1 MLPTE
6 FPPPTEQRPVE
17 VHAVLNPAQEVGGD
31 LYDVF
36 EVGPD
41 TLCVAVGDVSGK
53 GVPAALFMAR
63 TRSLLRAGALQF
75 FAAAGRPPRPS
86 ELAVVINEELCKN
99 NAGNMFVTLFL
110 GFLDLRT
117 GVLAY
122 VSAGHVPPFRLRGG
136 TAMAC
141 ESPADL
147 PMGAMEGSEYA
158 DATIDLVPGDGL
170 VVISD
175 GVLDIENAAGEDYA
189 LERVLADL
197 AELSNAAPS
206 AVTREVLARALG
218 FANGVPQF
226 DDVTVL
232 ALRFNDLKKM

>member
-1 MLPTE
+1 
-6 FPPPTEQRPVE
+6 
-17 VHAVLNPAQEVGGD
+17 
-31 LYDVF
+31 
-36 EVGPD
+36 
-41 TLCVAVGDVSGK
+41 
-53 GVPAALFMAR
+53 
-63 TRSLLRAGALQF
+63 
-75 FAAAGRPPRPS
+75 
-86 ELAVVINEELCKN
+86 
-99 NAGNMFVTLFL
+99 
-110 GFLDLRT
+110 
-117 GVLAY
+117 
-122 VSAGHVPPFRLRGG
+122 
-136 TAMAC
+136 
-141 ESPADL
+141 
-147 PMGAMEGSEYA
+147 MGAMEGSEYA